1 MPTPANEA
9 PGRPVEMNENK
20 RTLSGNDGF
29 IPVEQNESLF
39 WKAWDKSGN
48 GGGQSERQKEYS
60 ESRVREASL
69 SSVVVLQALDVIF
82 AEVSPSLDFD
92 EDQRLFA
99 GVFNAM
105 GSSNRNVNRIACGEK
120 DLCAIECDPAAPGD
134 SHPMFGS
141 L

>member
-1 MPTPANEA
+1 
-9 PGRPVEMNENK
+9 MNENK

-92 EDQRLFA
+92 EDQVSSP
-99 GVFNAM
+99 VFSM
-105 GSSNRNVNRIACGEK
+105 RW
-120 DLCAIECDPAAPGD
+120 AAPIGTSIVLPAVRRISAPSSVTRRD
-134 SHPMFGS
+134 NERYGS
-141 L
+141 KHFRSPVR